1 MHFGEF
7 LQISDEGGTNVSRLS
22 IWRRGAIIGAIAVVL
37 VALGVSAAPNLPSV
51 SRAPMDSEE
60 FLPVSRGYGEPEYV
74 DDEIIVKLKPMIS
87 MHYVADMK
95 TAVAGLHLLNTQ
107 LGAEI
112 IDSMRIDHETEL
124 FLVRVP
130 ARMTVDEAVVTYKSS
145 KFVEYA
151 EPNYLWYPE
160 APVFPNDLHF
170 WRLWG
175 MHNTGQDFY
184 PGIFWEQGIPGAD
197 ISAPEAW
204 GVRTDASSVLVAVI
218 DTGIDVYHMDLM
230 NNIWINEAELN
241 GEPGVDDD
249 GNGYIDDIYGWDFAN
264 DDNTVFD
271 SQAADRH
278 GTHCAGTIGAE
289 GNNGIGVAGVAW
301 KAKIMSCK
309 FIHGQSGST
318 WNAIKAINYASMMG
332 AKIASNSWGGGG
344 YSEAL
349 EEAIARS
356 GMLFIASAGNDAADN
371 DVMPHY
377 PSSYDLP
384 NVISVAASDWNDN
397 LAGFSCYG
405 PESVDL
411 AAPGYW
417 IISAYANA
425 GYIWM
430 GGTSMATPHVTGAAA
445 LVSAEHPDIPLYP
458 GAEGWSEGQLTI
470 KDILLLSVDRNPAFA
485 GRMTSGGRLNVGNA
499 IKMQFPI
506 VIESA
511 AADVT
516 FGSCPLA
523 VNFSAQAENPAT
535 VAQCWWSF
543 GDGSDYDYSYN
554 TSHTYT
560 EEGAY
565 LAWFNVLSHAGVQS
579 KWPVQVVVANPGTIV
594 YVDDDGGFDF
604 EEFFLAACDQAGFDC
619 VVVDSRYP
627 LGLPDDFSDRLLVWN
642 TALSWS
648 DTLLPDQEEF
658 LAGFLDNGGR
668 LVMISPEYLYD
679 LGELTP
685 LAEEYLHVSD
695 YVDNIPMGQWDG
707 IDGDPITHGMS
718 IIGNYQLGLEDA
730 LWPDL
735 NARQILESEFNGYQ
749 LWPALRY
756 ADETYRVVFTT
767 VPWEELPLLDDSEE
781 DDAANPDPNNSAY
794 FLTKTYD
801 YLMGEINIPPTI
813 GKVEANTYFAEVGET
828 ITFSADAHDVDGDE
842 LTYTWEFDSIENPPD
857 GQTIEVAWDEPG
869 VYEVILTVTDDG
881 GEWTKASITVS
892 ILNPG
897 AVVFVDDDDSDGDTE
912 DYFFNSFDAI
922 GQDYLSVIPK
932 LVIGENGAK
941 TGLERFRVVW
951 NCGELGGLNQLE
963 QMAVADLLD
972 KGGSLF
978 LAGQEVMFELA
989 YKSANGMDFARN
1001 YLHVTAVEHDVGT
1014 QYVEGVENDPITMD
1028 ARIYLE
1034 FPPGF
1039 DDWTD
1044 SLEIDEEAKAI
1055 FFNDKGRP
1063 CALRYTG
1070 DDHRLVFMA
1079 VAFEAFPFEPVE
1091 EPGFEHEGVQN
1102 GVPSFGAADLLANV
1116 LVWLT
1121 RPTVVVTQP
1130 VAGQVCVGA
1139 TTIGWEAIDPMGED
1153 LSIDIEY
1160 STDSG
1165 NTWATLVVGE
1175 ENDGVYIWDV
1185 SKLNHRG
1192 LYVIRVTALKPDGF
1206 SGSGVSDPFV
1216 VSVVGTNQFVAGPVP
1231 ASDVLNF
1238 YINASGG
1245 ATLYVYDM
1253 AGRLVFSQE
1262 LTDGQFFYAWPLVN
1276 NAGKPLANGLY
1287 LCYMVTADGTKSDI
1301 VRLVISR

>member
-1 MHFGEF
+1 M
-7 LQISDEGGTNVSRLS
+7 SRSS
-22 IWRRGAIIGAIAVVL
+22 IWRRGAIIAFIVVVL
-37 VALGVSAAPNLPSV
+37 VALSASAGSNLPSI
-51 SRAPMDSEE
+51 SRTLIGREE
-60 FLPVSRGYGEPEYV
+60 FMPVNRGYGEPEYV
-74 DDEIIVKLKPMIS
+74 EDEIIVKLKPMVS
-87 MHYVADMK
+87 MSHVADMEA
-95 TAVAGLHLLNTQ
+95 AVTGFHLLNVE
-107 LGAEI
+107 LRAEI
-112 IDSMRIDHETEL
+112 IESMRIDHEDEL
-124 FLVRVP
+124 FLVRIP
-130 ARMTVDEAVVTYKSS
+130 AGMTVDEAVVTYKSS

-160 APVFPNDLHF
+160 TPLFPNDAHF

-184 PGIFWEQGIPGAD
+184 PGVFWEQGIPGAD

-218 DTGIDVYHMDLM
+218 DTGIDINHADLTG
-230 NNIWINEAELN
+230 NIWINEAELN

-264 DDNTVFD
+264 NDNTVFD
-271 SQAADRH
+271 SQATDRH

-301 KAKIMSCK
+301 NAQIMSCK

-318 WNAIKAINYASMMG
+318 WNAIKAIDYASMMG

-349 EEAIARS
+349 EDAIIRS
-356 GMLFIASAGNDAADN
+356 GMLFIASAGNDATDN
-371 DVMPHY
+371 DMVPHY

-417 IISAYANA
+417 IISVYASA

-445 LVSAEHPDIPLYP
+445 LVSAEYPDIPLYP
-458 GAEGWSEGQLTI
+458 GADGWSEGQLTI

-485 GRMTSGGRLNVGNA
+485 GRMTSGGRLNVANA
-499 IKMQFPI
+499 IKMQFP
-506 VIESA
+506 VTIETA

-516 FGSCPLA
+516 FGSDPLT
-523 VNFSAQAENPAT
+523 VNFSAAVSDPIA

-543 GDGSDYDYSYN
+543 GDDSTSVYSYDV
-554 TSHTYT
+554 SHTYT

-565 LAWFNVLSHAGVQS
+565 LAWFNVLNHTGVES
-579 KWPVQVVVANPGTIV
+579 RWPVQVVVANPGTIV
-594 YVDDDGGFDF
+594 YVDDDGGFSF
-604 EEFFLAACDQAGFDC
+604 EEFFLTACDQAGFDC

-627 LGLPDDFSDRLLVWN
+627 LGIPDDFSDRLLVWN

-685 LAEEYLHVSD
+685 FAEEYLHVSD
-695 YVDNIPMGQWDG
+695 YADNIPMGQWDG
-707 IDGDPITHGMS
+707 IDGDPITDGMS
-718 IIGNYQLGLEDA
+718 ITGNYELGLEDA

-735 NARQILESEFNGYQ
+735 NAKPILEGEFSVYQ

-767 VPWEELPLLDDSEE
+767 VPWEELPLLNE
-781 DDAANPDPNNSAY
+781 DGENNATNPDPNNSSY

-813 GKVEANTYFAEVGET
+813 DKIEANIYFTEVGEE
-828 ITFSADAHDVDGDE
+828 ITFVADAHDVDGSV
-842 LTYTWEFDSIENPPD
+842 LTYTWEFDGIKNPLD

-869 VYEVILTVTDDG
+869 VYEGILTVTDDG
-881 GEWTKASITVS
+881 GESTKAPIAVA

-897 AVVFVDDDDSDGDTE
+897 AIVFVDDDDSDGDTE
-912 DYFFNSFDAI
+912 DYFFEAFDAI
-922 GQDYLSVIPK
+922 GQDYLSITPM
-932 LVIGENGAK
+932 LATGENGAK
-941 TGLERFRVVW
+941 AGFERFIVVW
-951 NCGELGGLNQLE
+951 NCGELGGLNDLE
-963 QMAVADLLD
+963 QTVMADYLD

-978 LAGQEVMFELA
+978 LTGQEVMFELA
-989 YKSANGMDFARN
+989 FKSLNGMDFARN
-1001 YLHVTAVEHDVGT
+1001 YLHVTSVEHDVGT
-1014 QYVEGVENDPITMD
+1014 QYVTGIEGDPISDGVTL
-1028 ARIYLE
+1028 YLQ
-1034 FPPGF
+1034 FPPDF

-1044 SLEIDEEAKAI
+1044 SLRLDDEAKPI
-1055 FFNDKGRP
+1055 LLNDKGEP
-1063 CALRYTG
+1063 CALRYG
-1070 DDHRLVFMA
+1070 VDNHRLVFMA
-1079 VAFEAFPFEPVE
+1079 VAFEAFPLEPVE
-1091 EPGFEHEGVQN
+1091 EPQFEHVGAQN
-1102 GVPSFGAADLLANV
+1102 GVPPFGAAGLLTNV
-1116 LVWLT
+1116 LAWLQ
-1121 RPTVVVTQP
+1121 RPTVVVTKP
-1130 VAGQVCVGA
+1130 IEGQVCVGA
-1139 TTIGWEAIDPMGED
+1139 TTIGWEAIDLIGED

-1165 NTWATLVVGE
+1165 NTWVTLAVGE
-1175 ENDGVYIWDV
+1175 ENDGVHIWDV
-1185 SKLNHRG
+1185 SKLNHSG
-1192 LYVIRVTALKPDGF
+1192 LYMIRVTASKPDGF
-1206 SGSGVSDPFV
+1206 SGSGISNQFI
-1216 VSVVGTNQFVAGPVP
+1216 VSVVGANQFVAGPVP

-1238 YINASGG
+1238 YINASGE

-1253 AGRLVFSQE
+1253 AGRLVFSHE
-1262 LTDGQFFYAWPLVN
+1262 TTDGQFFYAWPLVN

-1301 VRLVISR
+1301 MRLVISR